1 MPRFKYVAM
10 DGKGQEGEGVLD
22 AANQQEAIAVIR
34 ANGYFPTKIVEIGV
48 AATGAAATTGAA
60 PKKKSAVAPARAV
73 KKSPGKQIVLF
84 KKRVKPKELMTITRQ
99 MATLVNAGLPL
110 LRGLRIL
117 LQQEKNPTLR
127 EALGSMGES
136 VEGGSTFSESLAS
149 HPKLFDKL
157 YVNMVRAGEA
167 GGVLDVVLTRLADFM
182 EKGERVK
189 QKVKGAMVYPCV
201 VLTAAL
207 GIVAFMLTKVIPKFA
222 EIFKELLDGAQLPA
236 LTQFVINASDL
247 LRQNGIGVVIFIAL
261 VVTAVKMWY
270 KTVMGRFLL
279 DRFKL
284 RMPMFGDLIL
294 KTAVARFSRTLG
306 TLLSSG
312 VPILQALMIV
322 RDTASNAV
330 IEKAIQKVHDSVKEG
345 DTMAMPMA
353 AAGVFPNMVISMVEV
368 GEETGALPDML
379 MRVADGY
386 DEEVDMA
393 VESLTS
399 IIEPIMIMMLAGII
413 GTLVVAMFMP
423 MISIITK
430 MGD

>member
-1 MPRFKYVAM
+1 M

-22 AANQQEAIAVIR
+22 AANQQEAISVIR

-48 AATGAAATTGAA
+48 AASGAPAAAAAA
-60 PKKKSAVAPARAV
+60 PKKKNAAAPARAE
-73 KKSPGKQIVLF
+73 KKSPARKLTLF

-117 LQQEKNPTLR
+117 LQQEKNSTLR
-127 EALGSMGES
+127 DALSSMGES
-136 VEGGSTFSESLAS
+136 VESGSTFSESLAG

-182 EKGERVK
+182 EKAERVK

-201 VLTAAL
+201 VLTASL

-222 EIFKELLDGAQLPA
+222 EIFKELLDGAELPA
-236 LTQFVINASDL
+236 LTQFVIDASDL
-247 LRQNGIGVVIFIAL
+247 LRHNGIGVLIMIAL
-261 VVTAVKMWY
+261 IVTAVKMWY
-270 KTVMGRFLL
+270 KTVTGRFLL
-279 DRFKL
+279 DNFKL
-284 RMPMFGDLIL
+284 RMPLFGDLIL
-294 KTAVARFSRTLG
+294 KTAVARFARTLG

-322 RDTASNAV
+322 RDTTGNAV

-353 AAGVFPNMVISMVEV
+353 ASNVFPNMVISMVEV

-393 VESLTS
+393 VEALTS
-399 IIEPIMIMMLAGII
+399 IIEPIMIMMLAAII

-430 MGD
+430 MGN

>member
-48 AATGAAATTGAA
+48 AASGAAPAAAAA
-60 PKKKSAVAPARAV
+60 PKKKSAAAPARAV
-73 KKSPGKQIVLF
+73 KKAPGRQLAIF

-136 VEGGSTFSESLAS
+136 VESGSTFSESLAG

-157 YVNMVRAGEA
+157 YVNMVKAGEA

-201 VLTAAL
+201 VLTASL
-207 GIVAFMLTKVIPKFA
+207 GITAFMLTKVIPKFA
-222 EIFKELLDGAQLPA
+222 EIFQELLDGAELPA
-236 LTQFVINASDL
+236 LTQVVINASDL

-261 VVTAVKMWY
+261 IVMAVKMWR
-270 KTVMGRFLL
+270 KTVSGRFVL
-279 DRFKL
+279 DGFKL
-284 RMPMFGDLIL
+284 RMPLFGDLIL
-294 KTAVARFSRTLG
+294 KTAVARFARTLG

-353 AAGVFPNMVISMVEV
+353 AASVFPNMVISMVEV

-393 VESLTS
+393 VEALTS
-399 IIEPIMIMMLAGII
+399 IIEPIMIMLLAAII